1 MAIAWRLPADC
12 MLIAFLIMDFH
23 YLEMKSVVRARMQA
37 LTTAPRSFPPGMV
50 SVVRARKQGF
60 AHRYTFERFT
70 ARYAYLIKGRE
81 ALDAVCTPA
90 YLEHLKVATPPAREA
105 CPSACKCSPRRPTPL
120 PHRWRLHRQG
130 SVAIA

>member
-1 MAIAWRLPADC
+1 

-23 YLEMKSVVRARMQA
+23 YLEMKSVVRARMQALTTAPRMQA

-81 ALDAVCTPA
+81 APDAVCTPA
-90 YLEHLKVATPPAREA
+90 YLEHLKVATPPAGGA